1 MKDKLLLLAAAALLA
16 GLPLQA
22 REGSCD
28 TLQPAAQSD
37 ILRIVCV
44 GDIVLG
50 LNYPDESPLL
60 PEQDGARLFDG
71 VRDLLT
77 GADLTLGNLEGVLL
91 DRGGEP
97 KKVRNAQYRY
107 HFRMPERYA
116 GLLVGAGFDALS
128 IANNHARDFGT
139 EGLEST
145 RRVLREA
152 GIAHAGVEGVCE
164 KTVIVR
170 DSVRYGFCAFAPN
183 AAMCNIHDYALA
195 ERLVRSLREEDS
207 CRIVIVSFHG
217 GAEGSTQ
224 YRVPRTTEQYAGE
237 SRGNVYEF
245 AHRCI
250 DAGADLVF
258 GHGPHVVRGMELYR
272 GKPIAYSLGNFCT
285 PFGVNKLGRNGY
297 APVLCVEFSADG
309 EFLGGE
315 LISAVQ
321 TDRSGPRPDAARI
334 VVREI
339 RNLSLTDFP
348 ESPLTISEEGKL
360 SVR

>member
-1 MKDKLLLLAAAALLA
+1 MKGILFPLLIAALGIA
-16 GLPLQA
+16 LPVRAQD
-22 REGSCD
+22 EPCD
-28 TLQPAAQSD
+28 SIRSATVPET
-37 ILRIVCV
+37 LRIACT

-50 LNYPDESPLL
+50 LNYPDEAPQLA
-60 PEQDGARLFDG
+60 EADGAHLFDG
-71 VRDLLT
+71 VRDRLVQ
-77 GADLTLGNLEGVLL
+77 ADLTLGNLEGVLL

-97 KKVRNAQYRY
+97 KKVRDTRYRY

-116 GLLVGAGFDALS
+116 KHLTEAGFDALS
-128 IANNHARDFGT
+128 IANNHARDFGPS
-139 EGLEST
+139 GLEST
-145 RRVLREA
+145 QRVLREA
-152 GIAHAGVEGVCE
+152 GIAFAGVEGVCE
-164 KTVIVR
+164 KAVIVR

-183 AAMCNIHDYALA
+183 AAMCNIHDCTQA
-195 ERLVRSLREEDS
+195 ERIVRSLREEDS

-272 GKPIAYSLGNFCT
+272 GKLIAYSLGNFCT
-285 PFGVNKLGRNGY
+285 PFGVNKIGRNGY
-297 APVLCVEFSADG
+297 APVLCVDLSADG

-315 LISAVQ
+315 LVSAVQ
-321 TDRSGPRPDAARI
+321 TGRSGPQPDAARI

-339 RNLSLTDFP
+339 RNLSRTDFP
-348 ESPLTISEEGKL
+348 ESPLTISDEGKL
-360 SVR
+360 STR